1 MFPIPVIPKTKKTTS
16 TVDNI
21 VSDLSLE
28 RFCMHV
34 CNLKWVGKIECLKH
48 KPSFLVLFACG
59 SIWFAWFFVDIY
71 LVLLCC
77 LVSVVS
83 NILWLITFANFRNIE
98 MFRMKRKWWL
108 QKFSAAITSVIIF
121 ADISVLLQTKFLK
134 STFEIN
140 SNKGTDR

>member
-48 KPSFLVLFACG
+48 KPSFLYFLH
-59 SIWFAWFFVDIY
+59 
-71 LVLLCC
+71 
-77 LVSVVS
+77 VVQYDLHGF
-83 NILWLITFANFRNIE
+83 LW
-98 MFRMKRKWWL
+98 
-108 QKFSAAITSVIIF
+108 IF
-121 ADISVLLQTKFLK
+121 I
-134 STFEIN
+134 
-140 SNKGTDR
+140 